1 MSNDIHAIL
10 KQYWGYDAFRALQED
25 IINNSLKGEDTLAL
39 LPTGGGK
46 SICFQV
52 PILAQQG
59 IGIVISPLIALMQDQ
74 VQNLQKRNIKAIA
87 LTSGLS
93 HTEMDIALDNCVQGH
108 YKFLYLSPER
118 IQMELVQER
127 LKRMSVNLI
136 AVDEAHC
143 ISQWGYDFRPAYL
156 EIRNLRKLLPDV
168 PVLALTATATP
179 KVAADIQEKLN
190 FAQPKLLQKSFHR
203 SNLSY
208 SVLATEQKW
217 SKCLQ
222 ALQKSSGTAI
232 IYTRNRKG
240 TAEIARWLQQHQLS
254 ADFYHAGLSPEVR
267 SEKLEKWL
275 QNKIRIMV
283 CTNAFGMGID
293 KPDVRLVLH
302 LELPDSL
309 EAYFQEAGRAG
320 RDGEAAYALLLL
332 SPDDV
337 GRLKSRHLDSFPTHA
352 EVKHVYQCLANHL
365 QLAVGGSAGR
375 QFPFSLHDFTTK
387 YGLERFKC
395 LQALK
400 ILEKEALI
408 ALSEA
413 TYQSAKLFVKVDRT
427 QLYDFQLRNPKADD
441 FIKLLMRSYG
451 GLSTEFTP
459 INEELLAL
467 RMKSNPEKVK
477 EMLHYLAKQNI
488 VTYQPKQDQANIT
501 LLKDRLE
508 PDNIRIADAFL
519 KDRFAELKQRI
530 EAVVHF
536 VEQQTSCRSKVLLA
550 YFGEHTDEDCG
561 HCDVCRKRKSTPF
574 DHQTKSTLKTQLLA
588 LVDKED
594 GVDISTLPA
603 ELHQPEAELFAF
615 IRTLVDEGCVLL
627 RGNKIYRA

>member
-1 MSNDIHAIL
+1 LNTDIHAIL
-10 KQYWGYDAFRALQED
+10 KQYWGYESFRPLQED
-25 IINNSLKGEDTLAL
+25 IINSSLNGEDTLAL

-52 PILAQQG
+52 PVLAQKG
-59 IGIVISPLIALMQDQ
+59 IGVVISPLIALMQDQ
-74 VQNLQKRNIKAIA
+74 VQNLQKRNINAVAI
-87 LTSGLS
+87 TSGLS
-93 HTEMDIALDNCVQGH
+93 QHEIDIALENCVQGH

-118 IQMELVQER
+118 IQMDLVQER
-127 LKRMSVNLI
+127 LKRMRINLI

-156 EIRNLRKLLPDV
+156 EIKTLRKLLPNI

-179 KVAADIQEKLN
+179 KVAADIQEKLC
-190 FAQPKLLQKSFHR
+190 FKKAHLLQKSFHR
-203 SNLSY
+203 SNLVY
-208 SVLATEQKW
+208 SVVATEQKW
-217 SKCLQ
+217 RKCLQ
-222 ALQKSSGTAI
+222 ALQKSQGTAI
-232 IYTRNRKG
+232 IYARNRKG
-240 TAEIARWLQQHQLS
+240 TVEIAQWLQQYQFS
-254 ADFYHAGLSPEVR
+254 ADYYHAGLSPEAR
-267 SEKLEKWL
+267 SDKLEKWL

-320 RDGEAAYALLLL
+320 RDEEEAHALLLL

-337 GRLKSRHLDSFPTHA
+337 GRLKHRYLESFPSEA
-352 EVKHVYQCLANHL
+352 DVKHVYQCLANHL

-375 QFPFSLHDFTTK
+375 QFPFSLQAFCKK
-387 YGLERFKC
+387 YGLHHFKT

-413 TYQSAKLFVKVDRT
+413 TYQNARLFVKVNRT
-427 QLYDFQLRNPKADD
+427 QLYDFQLRNPKLDD

-477 EMLHYLAKQNI
+477 ELLHFLDKQNI
-488 VTYQPKQDQANIT
+488 VSYQPKQDKAMLT
-501 LLKDRLE
+501 LLKDRMD
-508 PDNIRIADAFL
+508 PDNLRIADVFL
-519 KDRFAELKQRI
+519 KDRFTDLKQRI

-536 VEQQTSCRSKVLLA
+536 VEQTDSCRSRVLLA
-550 YFGEHTDEDCG
+550 YFGEEAQGDCG
-561 HCDVCRKRKSTPF
+561 RCDVCRKRASTNLTNA
-574 DHQTKSTLKTQLLA
+574 QKRVLKEQFLA
-588 LVDKED
+588 LVESSP
-594 GVDISTLPA
+594 GIALYALA
-603 ELHQPEAELFAF
+603 EQLHQPEDQLLVFM
-615 IRTLVDEGCVLL
+615 RTLVDEGCVVL
-627 RGNKIYRA
+627 RENKLYKS